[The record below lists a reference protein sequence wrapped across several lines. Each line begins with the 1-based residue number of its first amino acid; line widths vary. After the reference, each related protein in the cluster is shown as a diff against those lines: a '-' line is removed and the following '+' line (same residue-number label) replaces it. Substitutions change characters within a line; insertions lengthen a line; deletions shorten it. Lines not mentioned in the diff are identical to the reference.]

1 MELAAVDQHVD
12 HIAGDRSQDLVG
24 VDFGADD
31 GSGGDKGGGRTGDDD
46 VIAGFEDRI
55 HLRLDIGSVAD
66 NSLDDGSS
74 ADLVLDR
81 LDGSARGGRDP
92 VGPRLEFA
100 IMEILGLRRRA
111 TGEFSLELRG
121 LLLQVDPHQL
131 RSDERHEQ
139 QREDIA
145 QHIGDGVAG
154 GYVGLLL
161 VAARPG

>member
-1 MELAAVDQHVD
+1 MTGLAATRAAVW
-12 HIAGDRSQDLVG
+12 
-24 VDFGADD
+24 
-31 GSGGDKGGGRTGDDD
+31 TGDDD

-55 HLRLDIGSVAD
+55 HLRLDIGAIAD

-111 TGEFSLELRG
+111 TGEFSLELCG
-121 LLLQVDPHQL
+121 FLFQVDPHQL
-131 RSDERHEQ
+131 RSDERHEEQ
-139 QREDIA
+139 CEDIS

-161 VAARPG
+161 AQYVLGKSQLCQRARCGADHRGLR